1 MSKEKN
7 NDDVIRELLEEALK
21 VKIEQK
27 KEFNNHEELAT
38 SLGPIISEFLDSFI
52 VIGYD
57 FEGNPITFQG
67 SAKPQQKDAL
77 DTLFLKY
84 FQQRTGC
91 KLIDG
96 NDLL

>member
-1 MSKEKN
+1 MSKENN
-7 NDDVIRELLEEALK
+7 NDDVIRELLAEALK
-21 VKIEQK
+21 INIENK
-27 KEFNNHEELAT
+27 KEFNDHEELVT
-38 SLGPIISEFLDSFI
+38 TLGPVISEFLDSFI

-57 FEGNPITFQG
+57 FEGAPITFQG
-67 SAKPQQKDAL
+67 AKKPQQRDAL

-96 NDLL
+96 NDL

>member
-1 MSKEKN
+1 MSEKKN

-27 KEFNNHEELAT
+27 KEFNNHEELT
-38 SLGPIISEFLDSFI
+38 ISLGPIMSEFLDSFI

-67 SAKPQQKDAL
+67 SKKPQQKDAL

-84 FQQRTGC
+84 FQQRTGF
-91 KLIDG
+91 KILDG
-96 NDLL
+96 NDLI